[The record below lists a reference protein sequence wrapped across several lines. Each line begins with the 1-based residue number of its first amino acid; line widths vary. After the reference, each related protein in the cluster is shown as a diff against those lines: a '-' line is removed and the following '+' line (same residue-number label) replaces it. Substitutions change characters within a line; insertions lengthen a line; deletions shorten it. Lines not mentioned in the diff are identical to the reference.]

1 MKKRNTRRADV
12 ILIASLL
19 AVAAIALVLVSVLRA
34 EGDTV
39 IVEQN
44 GNIVAKY
51 SLSDDGEYSLNG
63 GTNTLTIKDG
73 RAYMTYA
80 NCPDRTCVK
89 SKSIHLVGESIT
101 CLPNRISVYID
112 GNAKDGVELI
122 S

>member
-12 ILIASLL
+12 ILIASLI
-19 AVAAIALVLVSVLRA
+19 AVAAISLILVSVFRS

-112 GNAKDGVELI
+112 GNANGGVELI